1 MRREKGRRATVC
13 CAVAVILMCYLV
25 QAIDCYRL
33 TKTERRGWREEAD
46 ALGAQKGKV
55 VFGISD
61 GKGSGLESEGKYGK
75 ASANSSVE
83 ESYQA
88 DFIGWSKGQ
97 TYDATSREAAMG
109 QTYDATSREAAWRR
123 MAPFLLCG
131 GDRMKF
137 RVVGRGVSQLA
148 VDQANAPPVPLSQ
161 VPPSCGYNMQRNLLS
176 LVMMVPYDGC
186 SVVQEGGSYV
196 LPMRWQGIP
205 VSLWCSKPAAPAPMT
220 TASQTPQ
227 DPASNSQM
235 PYASKN
241 PDQLYAH
248 VPQPFFF
255 PQQMHYP
262 YPSVAVSDP
271 AATIKQPEMP
281 PFQQYPLPFPPRY
294 PYFYPP
300 LPATTAARMATT
312 TTTAKPE
319 IFIPPEL
326 LLPGYKPVGPPFLWP
341 FQLPVPAGTQTTT
354 NGDSYPQS
362 LQVPPNMHY
371 FPQFVPLPQYL
382 NNPNAD
388 LAAPTGSS
396 DTVLHQYVPPFPQ
409 FVPQYPSNPNPD
421 LETGSTDTL
430 LPQAQSHN
438 FPHFHQ
444 QVQLMPNPSLSS

>member
-1 MRREKGRRATVC
+1 MCREKGRRTTVC
-13 CAVAVILMCYLV
+13 CAVAVILVCYLV

-33 TKTERRGWREEAD
+33 TKTERRGGRKEAN
-46 ALGAQKGKV
+46 ALGARKGKV
-55 VFGISD
+55 VFGKSD

-97 TYDATSREAAMG
+97 TYDAS
-109 QTYDATSREAAWRR
+109 SREAAWRR
-123 MAPFLLCG
+123 MAPLLLCG
-131 GDRMKF
+131 GDRMRF

-161 VPPSCGYNMQRNLLS
+161 VPPNCGYNMQRNLLS

-205 VSLWCSKPAAPAPMT
+205 VSLWCSKPAAPTLMT

-235 PYASKN
+235 PYTSKN

-281 PFQQYPLPFPPRY
+281 PFQQYPPPFSPLY

-300 LPATTAARMATT
+300 LPATTAAP

-319 IFIPPEL
+319 TFIPPEF

-341 FQLPVPAGTQTTT
+341 FPLPVPADTQTTT
-354 NGDSYPQS
+354 NADSYPQS
-362 LQVPPNMHY
+362 LQLPPNVHFLSQY
-371 FPQFVPLPQYL
+371 PLFPQFVPLPQYP

-388 LAAPTGSS
+388 LAAATGSS
-396 DTVLHQYVPPFPQ
+396 DTVLPQYVVPFPQ

-421 LETGSTDTL
+421 LESGSTDTL